1 MTFTLASQFH
11 SYLHGTIHLS
21 SVRFGHITFVQLS
34 SWVLVQLSSWVL
46 VLAGLVW
53 YGTTCVMRMHQRF
66 KIEKWKCTGVWFLCA
81 LLTTAVAIIRA
92 WQWQTQEDLLQSP
105 DVVRWPAQSTEC
117 GVRSC
122 TQYYAEYGSCSVFSA
137 VSGCVGDSAGVPAC
151 WCTAVLQHHLASP
164 PAVINSQQYSSTLAL
179 IMLDFFECRVDIS
192 DNIKSCTIWD
202 SS

>member
-1 MTFTLASQFH
+1 MCSAHDCCCDYPSL
-11 SYLHGTIHLS
+11 
-21 SVRFGHITFVQLS
+21 
-34 SWVLVQLSSWVL
+34 
-46 VLAGLVW
+46 
-53 YGTTCVMRMHQRF
+53 
-66 KIEKWKCTGVWFLCA
+66 
-81 LLTTAVAIIRA
+81 AVAD
-92 WQWQTQEDLLQSP
+92 TGGSP
-105 DVVRWPAQSTEC
+105 PVSRRGEVTSTKYR
-117 GVRSC
+117 VRSC